1 MNRLRKRTVGDWIFD
16 IANTLFM
23 VGILVVMLYPF
34 WYCIVVSLNDPQDYY
49 KGPLYLWPRV
59 FSLENYKFVLQGD
72 QFGVAVF
79 NSVARTVLATV
90 LHCVVT
96 GAAAY
101 GLSKR
106 NIMFRKWYNRIFVFT
121 MYFGGGM
128 IPTYLLIRGLGL
140 LDNFLVYIIPS
151 AFGFYNAI
159 LFMSFYDSIPPSL
172 EESARI
178 DGASIWTIFFKI
190 IFPVSKPIFATVALY
205 QIVGQWNAWMDTML
219 YTKSDNLV
227 TLQAILM
234 RLLKAADNIR
244 AMLETITGIGGQQA
258 DMAMKVTP
266 VAVRVA
272 AMVITTFPIV
282 VVYPFFQKY
291 FVKGI
296 MLGAVKE

>member
-16 IANTLFM
+16 IANTFFM

-121 MYFGGGM
+121 MYFGGGL

-151 AFGFYNAI
+151 AFGFYNCI

-172 EESARI
+172 EESARV

-227 TLQAILM
+227 TLQALLM